1 MEKQSSISSSKFIGS
16 TLDNVILNSNI
27 NLTKIKEVLDTL
39 DKATKAIIIPVL
51 KIQKNLSTKFDK
63 IAKDCNETKDKSEL
77 NNKETNTQPEESKS
91 DYININDF
99 QFNQKF
105 VNTHEKMISFYENI
119 NNNIDLFNKVINSE
133 EYDKL
138 IKGFDQ
144 IIPDKEMFA
153 EEEKEKEKEKEK
165 ENTKEKEKKK
175 EKEKNKE
182 KNESEKAPKENTK
195 SKKQKRS
202 ANKKNSKKSMK
213 KLGKAKGKDKNNS
226 QPPKRKKKDR
236 DLLERLQSEYPSNS
250 YVQKVSKTFLSRR
263 LFKKI
268 IYKNTL
274 NYNEDGS
281 ISENRL
287 RSSGE
292 STVYKY
298 CKSIFKFYN
307 DNIINTEKIDEMM
320 GKELKQQFAKIDY
333 EKKEYIIGGKITCSL
348 NELMERV
355 FKHNLLKEL
364 FVVEVTL
371 EFYEFYEELVSEFD
385 EKDSNVRI
393 IFCDEKVLKHL
404 REDWINLELVRNYVK
419 QKKENS
425 S

>member
-27 NLTKIKEVLDTL
+27 NLTKMKEVLDIL

-51 KIQKNLSTKFDK
+51 KIQKNLSNKFDSLTK
-63 IAKDCNETKDKSEL
+63 ECNDAKNKSEL
-77 NNKETNTQPEESKS
+77 FNKEINGQPEEAKS

-99 QFNQKF
+99 QFNQKY
-105 VNTHEKMISFYENI
+105 VNTHEKILSFYENI
-119 NNNIDLFNKVINSE
+119 NNNIDLFNKFINSD

-153 EEEKEKEKEKEK
+153 EEVKEKEKEKEKEK
-165 ENTKEKEKKK
+165 DKEKEK
-175 EKEKNKE
+175 EKEKNDA
-182 KNESEKAPKENTK
+182 EKAPKENTK
-195 SKKQKRS
+195 TKKQKRS
-202 ANKKNSKKSMK
+202 ANKKNTKKSMK
-213 KLGKAKGKDKNNS
+213 KLGKNKGKDKNS
-226 QPPKRKKKDR
+226 QQPPKRKKKDR
-236 DLLERLQSEYPSNS
+236 DLLERLQKEYPSNS

-263 LFKKI
+263 LFKNV
-268 IYKNTL
+268 IYRNTIK
-274 NYNEDGS
+274 YNEDGS

-320 GKELKQQFAKIDY
+320 GKELKQQFARLDY
-333 EKKEYIIGGKITCSL
+333 EKKEYIIGGKIGCSL

-385 EKDSNVRI
+385 EQDPNVRI

-404 REDWINLELVRNYVK
+404 REDWKNLELVRNYVK
-419 QKKENS
+419 QKKEIS
-425 S
+425 C